1 MTNSDCQ
8 LQFMKGKI
16 SCKYNVSRICFKAV
30 QNWADSY
37 QTASNANEPEC
48 RYQDPNYK
56 GSQDTWESCASG
68 AFLNYVHFYA
78 NQLIW

>member
-16 SCKYNVSRICFKAV
+16 SCKYNVSRICLNAV
-30 QNWADSY
+30 QNSY
-37 QTASNANEPEC
+37 LNASNANEPEC

-68 AFLNYVHFYA
+68 AFLNYVHFLQ
-78 NQLIW
+78 NQSVSIT

>member
-1 MTNSDCQ
+1 
-8 LQFMKGKI
+8 MKGKI
-16 SCKYNVSRICFKAV
+16 SCKYNVSGICLKAV

-37 QTASNANEPEC
+37 LNASNANEPEC

-68 AFLNYVHFYA
+68 AFLTNVHFYA
-78 NQLIW
+78 NQFKWYKVRLKL